1 MNFFDVF
8 TTMSVN
14 PATQKPLQDICQFI
28 GVPVELETLKKALWK
43 QPARHEHP
51 GMFPFNEE
59 TGRIY
64 DALWKAAQ
72 SENYS
77 TMERIG
83 RWLLKAICPPADD
96 EGMAAFHRKAKATTP
111 EYRAPEPEE
120 PVKQEIITPNE
131 NPQNGGGDWDVSD
144 DEQNN
149 IVIETKPHKNDDVV
163 KRSKK
168 GD

>member
-8 TTMSVN
+8 TTMKVN
-14 PATQKPLQDICQFI
+14 PATQKSLQDICQFV
-28 GVPVELETLKKALWK
+28 GSPVELESLKKALWK
-43 QPARHEHP
+43 QPSRVEHS

-77 TMERIG
+77 TVERFG

-96 EGMAAFHRKAKATTP
+96 EGMAAFQRKAKST
-111 EYRAPEPEE
+111 EYTRTEQPV
-120 PVKQEIITPNE
+120 VKQDLIQQNE
-131 NPQNGGGDWDVSD
+131 TTQVTSQGNWDISD
-144 DEQNN
+144 DEHEQ
-149 IVIETKPHKNDDVV
+149 IVIEKVKPKMNDDVV